1 MNVLLRS
8 LLTLSLTHD
17 DAYTNAVTCLFSFI
31 PTKYYEIYIYEKQEA
46 RHLMR
51 FSFFCVLH
59 LIILSAGEIFLAI
72 ILDLKLYFYAKL
84 CQLIIRN
91 NEIKGFLKFL
101 QGS

>member
-8 LLTLSLTHD
+8 LLTLSLSHD

-51 FSFFCVLH
+51 FSFFLCFASHH
-59 LIILSAGEIFLAI
+59 LISRRDFPCNNSRFETLL
-72 ILDLKLYFYAKL
+72 L
-84 CQLIIRN
+84 CKAMSI
-91 NEIKGFLKFL
+91 
-101 QGS
+101 